1 MKMAQASLNDLDSYR
16 CSVCL
21 DPLKDP
27 VTIPCGHSYCMCCIS
42 GCWDQEE
49 QKAGYSCPQCRETF
63 SPRPALKKSTV
74 LAELVEKLQITDI
87 QSDPLQ
93 LSYAGPGDAECDFCI
108 GRKLRAVKSCLVC
121 VASYCETHIQ
131 PHYQS
136 ATFQKHALTK
146 ASTKLHENLCSQH
159 NRLLEL
165 FCRTDER
172 CICVL
177 CTVDEHRGHGT
188 VSTATERT
196 EKQEETRKICQQT
209 IEKRDKELHKMKESF
224 LIYKDA
230 AQEAEEHCEQV
241 FTELLQC
248 VETAHAKVKDRIR
261 EQQMAAESQAEETLK
276 ELEQEIAEL
285 KRRGAELERLSQED
299 DHIHY
304 LQSLQRI
311 PTSNETKDFNPPHLS
326 FELMKKSVSEFKDE
340 VEDVCSKI
348 KEKVSKEV
356 ATIFFEVP
364 EFSRLSG
371 KVSSPSLLTWKS
383 YVKPLLGKTKCLS
396 FFLDASSQIHWRS
409 CQAEAILTVINHQ
422 NNNNSF
428 SREINHRFCAE
439 HPNQGYPNFMPW
451 KDLMDPEKGF
461 VKDDKVSFMVT
472 VRADEVEHIST

>member
-1 MKMAQASLNDLDSYR
+1 MAQASLNDLDSYR

-42 GCWDQEE
+42 GCWDQAE

-165 FCRTDER
+165 FGRTDER

-188 VSTATERT
+188 GSPATERT
-196 EKQEETRKICQQT
+196 EKQGLSVGKICQQT

-304 LQSLQRI
+304 LQ
-311 PTSNETKDFNPPHLS
+311 
-326 FELMKKSVSEFKDE
+326 LMKKSVSEFKDE

-348 KEKVSKEV
+348 KEKVSKEGCNLRYSTFISLRYSTV
-356 ATIFFEVP
+356 ANLRYPTVASLRYSTVVSLRYSTVLASPKEHCNN
-364 EFSRLSG
+364 SGCRSG
-371 KVSSPSLLTWKS
+371 K
-383 YVKPLLGKTKCLS
+383 
-396 FFLDASSQIHWRS
+396 
-409 CQAEAILTVINHQ
+409 
-422 NNNNSF
+422 
-428 SREINHRFCAE
+428 
-439 HPNQGYPNFMPW
+439 
-451 KDLMDPEKGF
+451 
-461 VKDDKVSFMVT
+461 
-472 VRADEVEHIST
+472 